1 MLLVMGLSMTA
12 ADLCSS
18 FKQWEVQRS
27 NVSII
32 MEEFFQ
38 QGDEEKRRGIQPQ
51 SLMDRSLAHELPK
64 NQVNFIKNICLPC
77 YSLIVRV
84 FPETMPMLNG
94 AMSNLQRWQEL
105 ADEQQSSRIS
115 NKTSTNDT
123 TDSHQLASS

>member
-1 MLLVMGLSMTA
+1 MTA

-38 QGDEEKRRGIQPQ
+38 QGDDEKRRGIQPQ

-64 NQVNFIKNICLPC
+64 NQVNFIKSICLPC
-77 YSLIVRV
+77 YSLIVRIL
-84 FPETMPMLNG
+84 PETMPMLNG
-94 AMSNLQRWQEL
+94 AKSNLQRWQEL
-105 ADEQQSSRIS
+105 ADEQQTSRTLSTSSS
-115 NKTSTNDT
+115 T
-123 TDSHQLASS
+123 TDSHQLLSS